1 MRFVPYA
8 DLTLYTAAVN
18 GDSVEKLTD
27 GFEPSWSPDGREIAF
42 VVGGHKGT
50 PLGIFDLQRRSRKIL
65 LLKEMPWTLGP
76 SWSRDDKIAFA
87 KLEGAG
93 FDGQGFLGVK
103 KATIYTVNSDG
114 TGLHQIIDEAS
125 SDPIWSP
132 DGNELIYNAWESSQ
146 LFKTDLNNGPPT
158 QLTHDGRNSRPDWF
172 DPFYSVSPSVQLL
185 TTMWGKIKVD

>member
-1 MRFVPYA
+1 
-8 DLTLYTAAVN
+8 
-18 GDSVEKLTD
+18 
-27 GFEPSWSPDGREIAF
+27 
-42 VVGGHKGT
+42 
-50 PLGIFDLQRRSRKIL
+50 
-65 LLKEMPWTLGP
+65 MPWTLGP

-132 DGNELIYNAWESSQ
+132 DGNELRLQCLGVFATLQNRPEQWSPNT
-146 LFKTDLNNGPPT
+146 TDA
-158 QLTHDGRNSRPDWF
+158 
-172 DPFYSVSPSVQLL
+172 
-185 TTMWGKIKVD
+185 